1 MSEDVLCARAGHNC
15 SLAIEQLLQSIGAS
29 GTTRPGIMTKL
40 RHCQLLLS
48 LPLLAACSALPPAP
62 DADIADPPPAAAAAV
77 SDTVSATDET
87 AEPDIVYGNFSR
99 EQLET
104 ALLSEFGGMRG
115 YLPQAA
121 GDYYQLAL
129 ETGDTGIIRRA
140 VEFVSAT
147 GDNEALLQLAELWLQ
162 QEPDALEP
170 HLIVG
175 YELLEQALYVRA
187 MPHLDQVLTL
197 GGNVDFTAMSA
208 RTFSLDNRQRDII
221 ASELES
227 MLTRHP
233 DEATLY
239 YALAQIYDQNGNTT
253 GARDML
259 AVATERFGANPRT
272 ALIEAQLLQNAGQ
285 AQAAETLLG
294 EAVSQ
299 YPRHRLLR
307 YSYAQ
312 ILVQND
318 QLREA
323 AVQFTELLR
332 LAPGDMET
340 LYSLALIN
348 LELEEYDLAQEQ
360 LRTLLDAGHRA
371 NEANFYLAVI
381 LESREQLTEAL
392 FHYQQIGPRSNAFL
406 SAQRQIMRLF
416 VALEQF
422 SAATT
427 WHQQRSAENPD
438 LDPVMPAL
446 HAEALINAG
455 YAERAAA
462 VLDEALNR
470 YPDNID
476 LLFARALLS
485 EQQDNMQ
492 LAEQDLRHIIGLQPD
507 NVRALN
513 HLGYALTVRTDRY
526 QEALDLIQ
534 RAIAITPDDPAII
547 DSLGWVQ
554 YKLGHLDEAL
564 ANLRAA
570 YAAFPDAEVAAHLG
584 EVLWAMNEP
593 DQALEIWRDALSR
606 QPDSEHVL
614 ETMNRLVPAE

>member
-1 MSEDVLCARAGHNC
+1 
-15 SLAIEQLLQSIGAS
+15 
-29 GTTRPGIMTKL
+29 MTKL
-40 RHCQLLLS
+40 QHRLLLLS

-62 DADIADPPPAAAAAV
+62 GADIDDPSMADTPPVSGPVTAAPEQNEIESPA
-77 SDTVSATDET
+77 
-87 AEPDIVYGNFSR
+87 PDIVYGNFTR

-121 GDYYQLAL
+121 DDYYDLAMA
-129 ETGDTGIIRRA
+129 TGDTGIIRRA
-140 VEFVSAT
+140 VEFASAT

-175 YELLEQALYVRA
+175 YEFLEQALYVRA

-197 GGNVDFTAMSA
+197 GGSVDFTAMSA
-208 RTFSLDNRQRDII
+208 RTFSLNNRQRGII
-221 ASELES
+221 ANELES

-239 YALAQIYDQNGNTT
+239 YALAQIYDQSSDTA
-253 GARDML
+253 GARAML
-259 AVATERFGANPRT
+259 DAATERFGANPRT

-285 AQAAETLLG
+285 AQAAEALLG
-294 EAVSQ
+294 EAVAQ

-318 QLREA
+318 KLREA
-323 AVQFTELLR
+323 AVHFTELLR
-332 LAPGDMET
+332 LAPGDLET

-348 LELEEYDLAQEQ
+348 LELEEYDLAEEQ
-360 LRTLLDAGHRA
+360 LRTLLDAGHRTH
-371 NEANFYLAVI
+371 EANFYLAAI
-381 LESREQLTEAL
+381 LESREQLADAL
-392 FHYQQIGPRSNAFL
+392 YHYQQIGPRSNAFL

-416 VALEQF
+416 VALEQYPE
-422 SAATT
+422 ATA
-427 WHQQRSAENPD
+427 WRQQRSNENSD
-438 LDPVMPAL
+438 LGPVMPAL
-446 HAEALINAG
+446 HAEALINADDT
-455 YAERAAA
+455 ERAAA
-462 VLDEALNR
+462 VLDEALKQ

-476 LLFARALLS
+476 LLFARTLLS

-492 LAEQDLRHIIGLQPD
+492 QAEQDLRHIIRLEPD
-507 NVRALN
+507 NARALN
-513 HLGYALTVRTDRY
+513 HLGYALTVRTERY
-526 QEALDLIQ
+526 EEALSLIQ
-534 RAIAITPDDPAII
+534 RAIEITPDDPAII

-554 YKLGHLDEAL
+554 YKLGRLDEAL
-564 ANLRAA
+564 NNLQMA

-584 EVLWAMNEP
+584 EVLWAMDRR
-593 DQALEIWRDALSR
+593 DQALEIWREALNR

-614 ETMNRLVPAE
+614 ETMNRLVPSE